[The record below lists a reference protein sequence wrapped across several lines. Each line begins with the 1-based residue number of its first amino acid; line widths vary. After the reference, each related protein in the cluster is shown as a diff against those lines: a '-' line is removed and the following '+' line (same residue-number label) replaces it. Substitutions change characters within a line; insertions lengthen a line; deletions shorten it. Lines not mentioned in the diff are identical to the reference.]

1 MYECIMYYDIYYS
14 YSSLS
19 QASLHCIA
27 SYRIVFPCAL
37 LAQLTFF
44 PGASEWSVEMP
55 WAGLAATSPQKYNLG
70 LFIPIKDE

>member
-1 MYECIMYYDIYYS
+1 MYFDIYYS
-14 YSSLS
+14 YSLLS
-19 QASLHCIA
+19 QASCALNENLWT
-27 SYRIVFPCAL
+27 SDRAL